1 MKVGEKQLGRVSKV
15 AIVSGIFVLFMT
27 GLWILGGGVQ
37 AKEVYEPVAP
47 QAERVYQL
55 TLKANCEA
63 ELALTSAKLLDN
75 ANNALDL
82 TPEQVG
88 ALVAKKQTLKCDF

>member
-1 MKVGEKQLGRVSKV
+1 MDSKQLGLASKV
-15 AIVSGIFVLFMT
+15 AIVSGIFALFMT
-27 GLWILGGGVQ
+27 GLWVLGGGVQ
-37 AKEVYEPVAP
+37 AKEVYEPVTP
-47 QAERVYQL
+47 QAEKAYQSAL
-55 TLKANCEA
+55 HTVCEA

-88 ALVAKKQTLKCDF
+88 ALVAKKQTMKCDF